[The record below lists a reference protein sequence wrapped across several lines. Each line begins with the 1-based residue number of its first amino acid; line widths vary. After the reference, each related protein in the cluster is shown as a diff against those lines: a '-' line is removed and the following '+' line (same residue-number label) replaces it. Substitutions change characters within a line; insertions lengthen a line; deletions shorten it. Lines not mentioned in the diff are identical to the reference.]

1 MRPDLTTLTR
11 KPDRGSSSRDRL
23 DALLDDELVGTLATV
38 VDGDPWAVPLLFARD
53 DDRLLLHGSTGA
65 GALRHVTAGAPIA
78 FCVIAIDGVVVAEST
93 FESSANYRSAVLR
106 GHVRNLRGDE
116 RARALD
122 RLSERILPG
131 RTTEVRPSTP
141 KEWAATLAMELPIT
155 DGSWLYKERTGGPG
169 EPAEE
174 HQAWCGVVPMTRTFG
189 EPEPAP
195 WSVGVVPA
203 SVHALRNRR

>member
-1 MRPDLTTLTR
+1 MRPDLTSLTR

-23 DALLDDELVGTLATV
+23 DTLLDDELVGTLATV

-106 GHVRNLRGDE
+106 GHVRNLRDDE

-169 EPAEE
+169 SW
-174 HQAWCGVVPMTRTFG
+174 QRSTRPG
-189 EPEPAP
+189 A
-195 WSVGVVPA
+195 A
-203 SVHALRNRR
+203 SCR